1 MDDASQYGVIVFSFG
16 GNIQSADMTDETVQ
30 MFYNVFANLKQ
41 SIIWKWESKD
51 IPSGKPDN
59 VHMIQWLPQADLLA
73 QPQTRFFISH
83 CGISSIFEAKFHGV
97 PILAIVRIISNCNVY
112 FFSNIDFLFSS
123 QLVWISFRMQN
134 KSIAKAGL

>member
-97 PILAIVRIISNCNVY
+97 PILAIVRIISDCNVY
-112 FFSNIDFLFSS
+112 FF
-123 QLVWISFRMQN
+123 
-134 KSIAKAGL
+134 